1 MQEYLYNENMGR
13 YADYV
18 GLQTMPVTGTKTG
31 ELSENIEW
39 REDLQCG

>member
-1 MQEYLYNENMGR
+1 MGR

-18 GLQTMPVTGTKTG
+18 GLQVIPVTSAKTK

-39 REDLQCG
+39 REDL

>member
-1 MQEYLYNENMGR
+1 MQDYLYNENMVR

-18 GLQTMPVTGTKTG
+18 GLQEMPVPSTKTG

-39 REDLQCG
+39 REDL